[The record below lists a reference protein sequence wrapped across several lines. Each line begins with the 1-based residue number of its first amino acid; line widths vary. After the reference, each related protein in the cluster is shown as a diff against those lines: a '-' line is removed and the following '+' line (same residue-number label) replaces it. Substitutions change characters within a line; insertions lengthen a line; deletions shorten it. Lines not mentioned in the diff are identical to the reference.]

1 MWADV
6 GGCRYHSI
14 VMQTPPRNPTQLSS
28 ISGISPRRGRLTSLA
43 LVVSGALLL
52 AGCGNPVQRKLEG
65 RWLGES
71 VENFDAKEVAAATGW
86 ARGLSLEFAGSRLT
100 VAVPA
105 EEPRTGKYKVASARE
120 NDIQLAVTRMDGA
133 VDTANLKLDD
143 ERSIRFMIGD
153 TRAIVLRREQ

>member
-1 MWADV
+1 M
-6 GGCRYHSI
+6 R
-14 VMQTPPRNPTQLSS
+14 TPPRNFLP
-28 ISGISPRRGRLTSLA
+28 ISGFFQRSFGRGRLTSLG
-43 LVVSGALLL
+43 LVLSAALLL
-52 AGCGNPVQRKLEG
+52 SGCGNPVQRKLEG

-71 VENFDAKEVAAATGW
+71 VENFDAREIAAATGW

-105 EEPRTGKYKVASARE
+105 EEPRTGKYKVASVRE
-120 NDIQLAVTRMDGA
+120 NDVQLAVTRQDGA
-133 VDTANLKLDD
+133 VDTASLKLDD

>member
-1 MWADV
+1 ML
-6 GGCRYHSI
+6 
-14 VMQTPPRNPTQLSS
+14 TPPRNSPQISRYFRCSLRRERLTGLGLILSS
-28 ISGISPRRGRLTSLA
+28 
-43 LVVSGALLL
+43 ALLL

-105 EEPRTGKYKVASARE
+105 EEPRTGKYKIASVRE
-120 NDIQLAVTRMDGA
+120 NDVQLAVTRLDGA

-143 ERSIRFMIGD
+143 ERSLRFMIGD